1 MLASTQPPQSAQL
14 FHLRLWYEHEIKFV
28 TVLDSYAEHR
38 MSFGLPGFGRSKYK
52 KRLMDR
58 TSDSLDDHL
67 FATSPWDLGSI
78 MRTDLNIEAVSPFI
92 VVLGHKPRD
101 GNPEVYAIEASS
113 ALTN

>member
-1 MLASTQPPQSAQL
+1 
-14 FHLRLWYEHEIKFV
+14 
-28 TVLDSYAEHR
+28 
-38 MSFGLPGFGRSKYK
+38 
-52 KRLMDR
+52 
-58 TSDSLDDHL
+58 
-67 FATSPWDLGSI
+67 